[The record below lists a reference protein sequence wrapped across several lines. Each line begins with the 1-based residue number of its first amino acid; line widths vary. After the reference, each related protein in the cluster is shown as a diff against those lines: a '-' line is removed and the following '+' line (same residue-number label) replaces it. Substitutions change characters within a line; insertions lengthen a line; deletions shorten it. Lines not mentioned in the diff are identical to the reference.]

1 MKEGTNIKRR
11 KFLTALS
18 VLTLIAVLVRCALY
32 SGLTIKKYTISSD
45 KITQSHI
52 FAVISDLHCTY
63 YGENQEDLIAKI
75 DQYAPEAI
83 FLTGDIAEDVRP
95 IDGCDALMN
104 HIADR
109 YPCYYVTG
117 NHERW
122 SAAAD
127 DMKAVFQAYGAVVLD
142 GTSIDAVFG
151 EDTIRIHGVSDPLYY
166 SSYAAFE
173 SAVSALEVSDN
184 LFDILLSHRPECAE
198 LYAACGF
205 DLTLNGHAH
214 GGQVRIPFI
223 MNGLYAP
230 NQGWFPK
237 LAGGHY
243 EFGETDIIVSRGLM
257 IDDIPR
263 IFNPP
268 ELVIITLT
276 PTD

>member
-1 MKEGTNIKRR
+1 M
-11 KFLTALS
+11 
-18 VLTLIAVLVRCALY
+18 
-32 SGLTIKKYTISSD
+32 KKYTISSD
-45 KITQSHI
+45 KITQPHT

-63 YGENQEDLIAKI
+63 YGENQADIIKKI

-83 FLTGDIAEDVRP
+83 FLTGDIADDVRS
-95 IDGCDALMN
+95 IDACDDLMYS
-104 HIADR
+104 IAGR

-122 SAAAD
+122 SAAAND
-127 DMKAVFQAYGAVVLD
+127 IKAVFQAYGAVVLD
-142 GTSIDAVFG
+142 NVSVDVTFG
-151 EDTIRIHGVSDPLYY
+151 EDTIRLHGVDDPLYY

-173 SAVSALEVSDN
+173 DAVAALAVSDD

-205 DLTLNGHAH
+205 DLALNGHAH
-214 GGQVRIPFI
+214 GGQVRIPLLL
-223 MNGLYAP
+223 NGLYAP
-230 NQGWFPK
+230 NQGWFPP

-268 ELVIITLT
+268 ELVILT
-276 PTD
+276 VTPANH